1 MNNTL
6 TSPDI
11 GVLHT
16 RRQFEEYIQK
26 KFQALLWG
34 DEIHVSF
41 LAQWTLDLLSKVDC
55 IALILVEVFRIPSE
69 TNSF

>member
-1 MNNTL
+1 MNHTP

-16 RRQFEEYIQK
+16 TRPFEEYLQK
-26 KFQALLWG
+26 KFQALLRG

-41 LAQWTLDLLSKVDC
+41 PAHWTLDLLSEVDR
-55 IALILVEVFRIPSE
+55 IALILVEVFRNPSE